1 MSKKKPVVV
10 TIKKTRHKT
19 QPYTFVVDDGR
30 GPDLTVRERYTRS
43 NGAQRGAVRMLG
55 GYTQR
60 GYIPDKERYYTIAH
74 YMQDGREIRFVNS
87 RGREL
92 KK

>member
-43 NGAQRGAVRMLG
+43 NGAKRGALRALNASAQPSYSMTTGKNVLF
-55 GYTQR
+55 YFT
-60 GYIPDKERYYTIAH
+60 A
-74 YMQDGREIRFVNS
+74 DGRNITFVNS
-87 RGREL
+87 RGHEL

>member
-10 TIKKTRHKT
+10 TINKTRHKT

-43 NGAQRGAVRMLG
+43 NGAKRGALRALNADNNYNSVWMNAKLVRMYFML
-55 GYTQR
+55 
-60 GYIPDKERYYTIAH
+60 
-74 YMQDGREIRFVNS
+74 DGRRIDFVNS